1 MMLNTCLVVACALC
15 IFLVLVALTVNV
27 LYEFEGSPPK
37 WVDRLFFFSLVAL
50 LWIGGAWAAVDTY
63 LKLVGGR

>member
-1 MMLNTCLVVACALC
+1 MMLNTCLAIAFAVC

-50 LWIGGAWAAVDTY
+50 LWLGGVWAALDTY
-63 LKLVGGR
+63 GKLVGGR

>member
-27 LYEFEGSPPK
+27 LYFDGSPPK

>member
-15 IFLVLVALTVNV
+15 IFLVLVAFTVNV
-27 LYEFEGSPPK
+27 LYGFEESPPK
-37 WVDRLFFFSLVAL
+37 WVDRLFFFSIVAL
-50 LWIGGAWAAVDTY
+50 LWVGGAWAAVDTY